1 MIYYYPVFLTMLLS
15 LILLLVRSFILNK
28 KNTQTQLFTEALR
41 NENSGHFEEAIITYE
56 TALNEAK
63 KIRFSNSSLKNRIIE
78 KLKVLHTIIEY
89 KNNLHFTR

>member
-1 MIYYYPVFLTMLLS
+1 MIHYYPVFLIMLLS

>member
-1 MIYYYPVFLTMLLS
+1 MVASLLIFLM
-15 LILLLVRSFILNK
+15 RFFILQGQK
-28 KNTQTQLFTEALR
+28 ADVKLFTEALR

-56 TALNEAK
+56 TALNK
-63 KIRFSNSSLKNRIIE
+63 VKNDRFNNNLKNIITE

>member
-1 MIYYYPVFLTMLLS
+1 MIYYYPVLLIMLIS
-15 LILLLVRSFILNK
+15 LIILFIHSFILNK
-28 KNTQTQLFTEALR
+28 KNTQVQLFTEALR

-63 KIRFSNSSLKNRIIE
+63 KIRFSNSSLKHRINE

-89 KNNLHFTR
+89 KNNLRFTR